1 MAGAAKGI
9 LRAMNRTTI
18 PTQLFLVF
26 TPGGVDFVGGYTFY
40 NMLKNGFTGGAPKA
54 GVNLGK
60 LALTEKTGE
69 EVHQKLFESGTVKT
83 PVHWK
88 KIIEYF

>member
-1 MAGAAKGI
+1 MAGGAKGI

-40 NMLKNGFTGGAPKA
+40 NLLKNGFTGGAPKA
-54 GVNLGK
+54 
-60 LALTEKTGE
+60 
-69 EVHQKLFESGTVKT
+69 
-83 PVHWK
+83 
-88 KIIEYF
+88 